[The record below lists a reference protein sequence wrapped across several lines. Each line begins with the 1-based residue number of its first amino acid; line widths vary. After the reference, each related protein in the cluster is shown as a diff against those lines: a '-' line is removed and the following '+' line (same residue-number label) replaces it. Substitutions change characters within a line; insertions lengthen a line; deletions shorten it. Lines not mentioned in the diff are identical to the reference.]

1 MTLLDL
7 LNVLPTLALAIV
19 LAASAGV
26 RAWLPLL
33 AVGVLARL
41 EVIQLGNDFLFLAS
55 TQALVLFGVATVIE
69 IVADKVPA
77 LDHGLDAVS
86 TFLRPAAGAL
96 LTAGVVWQVNDPMW
110 ATIVGIAVGAPV
122 AAAPHVA
129 KSALRLVS
137 SATTGGLAN
146 PVVSL
151 LEDVLA
157 ALLVVLAVVV
167 PIAALV
173 SLIVVA
179 WLGVRVWRRRRSV
192 AAQKAA
198 LAHERATRD
207 GGAGCSSISTTSLIF
222 RDARR

>member
-41 EVIQLGNDFLFLAS
+41 DVIQLGNDFLFLAS

-86 TFLRPAAGAL
+86 TFVRPAAGAL
-96 LTAGVVWQVNDPMW
+96 LTAGVMWQVNDPMW
-110 ATIVGIAVGAPV
+110 ATILGIAVGAPV

-137 SATTGGLAN
+137 SATTAGLAN

-151 LEDVLA
+151 IEDVLA

-179 WLGVRVWRRRRSV
+179 WFGVRVWRRRRSLP
-192 AAQKAA
+192 AQKTA
-198 LAHERATRD
+198 LAH
-207 GGAGCSSISTTSLIF
+207 L
-222 RDARR
+222 DAQGFGPE

>member
-86 TFLRPAAGAL
+86 TFVRPAAGAL

-110 ATIVGIAVGAPV
+110 ATILGIAVGAPV

-137 SATTGGLAN
+137 SATTAGLAN

-179 WLGVRVWRRRRSV
+179 WFGVRVWRRRRSLSV
-192 AAQKAA
+192 
-198 LAHERATRD
+198 
-207 GGAGCSSISTTSLIF
+207 GPSILHHD
-222 RDARR
+222 R